1 MKLFDSVQ
9 VATFSFMR
17 ILVHIMKSSQ
27 VVLQLLF
34 TREILPGPLQ
44 LTIAADK
51 RTFLRFMLL
60 LDMPI

>member
-1 MKLFDSVQ
+1 MKLLDAVQ

-17 ILVHIMKSSQ
+17 ILLHIMKSSQ

-51 RTFLRFMLL
+51 GTLLRFMLL

>member
-9 VATFSFMR
+9 VATFSFMC
-17 ILVHIMKSSQ
+17 ILLHLMKSSQ
-27 VVLQLLF
+27 VILQLLF

-51 RTFLRFMLL
+51 GTPLRFMLL